1 MSVKNGLCQDYQSWA
16 GLGHSAGGSYTGSQ
30 QGQLV
35 PLVGGALVLKP
46 GEDLTLQSGQAPSLV
61 GNFTLQF
68 NLSITN
74 TSAAP
79 RDAQLVVITVNSGF
93 FESIRGSSRI
103 IKGVLSEQDIISA
116 APAPVHAGLERM
128 VGGFS
133 FSSLANVLS
142 KAKDIYQK
150 TKPIVSAIKG
160 ALPEE
165 GAMGKVRGALG
176 AVGYGAAGAGRTG
189 GKKSL
194 AERLM

>member
-1 MSVKNGLCQDYQSWA
+1 
-16 GLGHSAGGSYTGSQ
+16 
-30 QGQLV
+30 
-35 PLVGGALVLKP
+35 
-46 GEDLTLQSGQAPSLV
+46 
-61 GNFTLQF
+61 
-68 NLSITN
+68 
-74 TSAAP
+74 
-79 RDAQLVVITVNSGF
+79 
-93 FESIRGSSRI
+93 
-103 IKGVLSEQDIISA
+103 VLSEQDIISA

-142 KAKDIYQK
+142 KAKDIYSK

-165 GAMGKVRGALG
+165 GMMGKVRGALG
-176 AVGYGAAGAGRTG
+176 AVGYGEAAAGRAGAGRY